1 LHERIAGA
9 IESLFDERLADH
21 LKDLAHHY
29 RRSNNT
35 VKAVE
40 YLRRA
45 GEQAAVRAFYEEAI
59 EHLNGALELL
69 EKLDSGKLRDTH
81 ELAVRTALMVPLIP
95 GRSLSA
101 DGRLN
106 AERLRELCEAAG
118 DTQHLAMV
126 LTHLFFFHRSAT
138 GLDKAATFAKKALEL
153 AEQNQG
159 EFEVFCNFIS
169 GVLAAEKGEYPAA
182 RLHLERALGMSQQTQ
197 DLIIADPNIA
207 VGLLN
212 CAGHLASICWILG
225 YPDQAQRQAERLGEL
240 LRRSPP
246 PFAYAAGMHHL
257 LTMRCDFL
265 CDYRYARVQAEEAL
279 DRSTQGGIRW
289 GIVFGTIWLGRII
302 VAEGAVDEGIEKLAR
317 AIPAVEWDQHLA
329 GWLAAGAYAKARR
342 VAEGKAIVEQA
353 IAGVAAGGSRFFES
367 DLHRLKGEFILMA
380 GGALNEAEV
389 AFNSAIA
396 IAHRQQAKSF
406 ELRASISLARLLVRQ
421 GRRDEAHSKLS
432 EIYNWFTEGFDT
444 ADLKDAKALLDELN
458 G

>member
-1 LHERIAGA
+1 LRIRCFIFTGCPESQLDAAFAHLQSAEFIHEPASGDVGYIFKHALTQEVAYNSLLIERRKLLHERIAGA
-9 IESLFDERLADH
+9 IESLFDERLDDH

-35 VKAVE
+35 VKAVD

-59 EHLNGALELL
+59 KHLNGALELL
-69 EKLDSGKLRDTH
+69 EKLDSGELRDAH

-95 GRSLSA
+95 GHSLSA
-101 DGRLN
+101 GGRLN

-138 GLDKAATFAKKALEL
+138 SLDKAATFAKKALEL

-159 EFEVFCNFIS
+159 EFDASVILSPAC
-169 GVLAAEKGEYPAA
+169 LPRKGEYPAA

-212 CAGHLASICWILG
+212 CAVHLATVCWILG
-225 YPDQAQRQAERLGEL
+225 YPDQAQRQTERLAEL

-246 PFAYAAGMHHL
+246 PFAHAAGMHHL
-257 LTMRCDFL
+257 LTMRRDFL
-265 CDYRYARVQAEEAL
+265 RDYRYARVQAEEAL

-289 GIVFGTIWLGRII
+289 GIVFGTIWLGRIM

-317 AIPAVEWDQHLA
+317 AIPAVEWDQHLGRLA
-329 GWLAAGAYAKARR
+329 GRRSIRQGAAGC
-342 VAEGKAIVEQA
+342 
-353 IAGVAAGGSRFFES
+353 
-367 DLHRLKGEFILMA
+367 
-380 GGALNEAEV
+380 
-389 AFNSAIA
+389 
-396 IAHRQQAKSF
+396 
-406 ELRASISLARLLVRQ
+406 
-421 GRRDEAHSKLS
+421 
-432 EIYNWFTEGFDT
+432 
-444 ADLKDAKALLDELN
+444 
-458 G
+458 